1 MIRPISVGETV
12 EYVLEDDK
20 TNPTTWILGIL
31 DSLIKTRLTDLGMV
45 YKYNSEAPKD
55 SVAESHM
62 NIAEQD
68 FEFVKFGLKG
78 FKNFKDTKGS
88 EIVLKTEKKTIGNT
102 EYDIVSEDTL
112 KVIPRAAITEL
123 AKKIAEENLFSE
135 DEEKN

>member
-1 MIRPISVGETV
+1 MIRPINVGETI
-12 EYVLEDDK
+12 EYVLKSDK
-20 TNPTTWILGIL
+20 KDPTIWIIGIL
-31 DSLIKTRLTDLGMV
+31 DSLVKTRLADLGTI
-45 YKYNSEAPKD
+45 YRYNPEAPKD
-55 SVAESHM
+55 SVAETRM

>member
-45 YKYNSEAPKD
+45 YKYNPEAPKD

>member
-1 MIRPISVGETV
+1 MIRPINVGETV
-12 EYVLEDDK
+12 EYVLKDDK

-45 YKYNSEAPKD
+45 YKYNPEAPKD
-55 SVAESHM
+55 SCAESHM

-78 FKNFKDTKGS
+78 FKNFKDAKGS
-88 EIVLKTEKKTIGNT
+88 EIVCKTEKKTVGNT
-102 EYDIVSEDTL
+102 EYDVVSDETL

-123 AKKIAEENLFSE
+123 AVKIAEENLLAE
-135 DEEKN
+135 EEEKN